1 MMTTPTLIKNIRE
14 KMKSQEQYKEQV
26 TGTPGKRFTRH
37 LILCIVGVVMLYPL
51 LWMLSSSVKPSA
63 DIFSDPGLWPV
74 NWDFTNYI
82 QGWTALNQPFHVYII
97 NSMIIVILS
106 IVGNIFSCALAAY
119 AFARMNFSGR
129 KLFFALMLG
138 TLMLPGHVL
147 LVPQY
152 IIFSELGWL
161 NTYLPLI
168 VPNFLATNAF
178 FIFLMVQF
186 MKSLPSELDD
196 AAVIDGCGPFQT
208 FWRVILPLCV
218 PAMATTAIFTFIA
231 TWNEFFGPLLYIQSQ
246 DLYTVPLALR
256 AFMDSEGQSMWGPM
270 FAMSVVSLA
279 PIIGFFIAGQ
289 KYLISGIAT
298 TGLK

>member
-1 MMTTPTLIKNIRE
+1 MALLDLPLTRKQRTPSVPDE
-14 KMKSQEQYKEQV
+14 ESD
-26 TGTPGKRFTRH
+26 GTPAKRFAKH
-37 LILCIVGVVMLYPL
+37 LILCLVGLVMLYPL
-51 LWMLSSSVKPSA
+51 LWLISSSVKPSE
-63 DIFSDPGLWPV
+63 DIFRQLGLWPQHW
-74 NWDFTNYI
+74 NFANYAE
-82 QGWTALNQPFHVYII
+82 GWTALDQPFHVYLF
-97 NSMIIVILS
+97 NSLIIVVLS
-106 IVGNIFSCALAAY
+106 IAGNIFSCALAAY
-119 AFARMNFSGR
+119 AFARMEFTGR
-129 KLFFALMLG
+129 KLFFTLMLG

-152 IIFSELGWL
+152 IIFSQLGWL
-161 NTYLPLI
+161 DTYLPLV

-186 MKSLPSELDD
+186 MKSLPVELDD
-196 AAVIDGCGPFQT
+196 AAQIDGCGPFRT
-208 FWRVILPLCV
+208 FLKVILPLCV
-218 PAMATTAIFTFIA
+218 PAMATTAIFTFIS
-231 TWNEFFGPLLYIQSQ
+231 TWNEFFGPLIYIQNQ

-270 FAMSVVSLA
+270 FAMSVVSIA

>member
-1 MMTTPTLIKNIRE
+1 MALLELPSKRKKKQDTPSE
-14 KMKSQEQYKEQV
+14 EQL
-26 TGTPGKRFTRH
+26 TGTPRSRFSRH
-37 LILCIVGVVMLYPL
+37 LILCLVGVVMLYPL
-51 LWMLSSSVKPSA
+51 LWMVSSSIKPTNE
-63 DIFSDPGLWPV
+63 IFTQLGLWPA
-74 NWDFTNYI
+74 NWDFSNYTE
-82 QGWTALNQPFHVYII
+82 GWTALNQPFHVYLI
-97 NSMIIVILS
+97 NSMIIVIFS

-119 AFARMNFSGR
+119 AFARMEFVGR

-168 VPNFLATNAF
+168 VPTFMASNAF

-186 MKSLPSELDD
+186 MKSLPKELDD
-196 AAVIDGCGPFQT
+196 AAQIDGCGPFRT
-208 FWRVILPLCV
+208 FLRVIMPLCV

-231 TWNEFFGPLLYIQSQ
+231 TWNEFFGPLLYIQDQ

-270 FAMSVVSLA
+270 FAMSVVSIA

-289 KYLISGIAT
+289 KYLINGIAT

>member
-1 MMTTPTLIKNIRE
+1 MALLDLPVIRKQRTPSVPDE
-14 KMKSQEQYKEQV
+14 ESE
-26 TGTPGKRFTRH
+26 GTPAKRFSKH
-37 LILCIVGVVMLYPL
+37 LILCLVGLLMLYPL
-51 LWMLSSSVKPSA
+51 LWLISSSVKPSE
-63 DIFSDPGLWPV
+63 DIFRQLGLWPQHW
-74 NWDFTNYI
+74 NFANYAE
-82 QGWTALNQPFHVYII
+82 GWTALDQPFHVYLF
-97 NSMIIVILS
+97 NSLIIVVLS
-106 IVGNIFSCALAAY
+106 IAGNIFSCALAAY
-119 AFARMNFSGR
+119 AFARMEFTGR
-129 KLFFALMLG
+129 KLFFTLMLG

-152 IIFSELGWL
+152 IIFSQLGWL
-161 NTYLPLI
+161 DTYLPLV

-186 MKSLPSELDD
+186 MKSLPVELDD
-196 AAVIDGCGPFQT
+196 AAQIDGCGPFRT
-208 FWRVILPLCV
+208 FLKVILPLCV
-218 PAMATTAIFTFIA
+218 PAMATTAIFTFIS
-231 TWNEFFGPLLYIQSQ
+231 TWNEFFGPLIYIQNQ

-270 FAMSVVSLA
+270 FAMSVVSIA